1 MQLKPPPPPPIDPR
15 QMTLLRIV
23 AAMAWADG
31 NLAEEEVAVM
41 LDRFSNLF
49 ATTEEQRSSLRQELR
64 EYLVQN
70 IPIEELVPRL
80 SSREERELV
89 LKLGYEVIASSA
101 RTPDEDRI
109 NEEESAAYG
118 RLVGLLGFAPE
129 QVKALE
135 MEVDAEEHPGGL
147 IEALMAKLTTFKER
161 G

>member
-1 MQLKPPPPPPIDPR
+1 
-15 QMTLLRIV
+15 
-23 AAMAWADG
+23 MAWADG

-70 IPIEELVPRL
+70 IPLEELVPRL
-80 SSREERELV
+80 GSREERELV

-101 RTPDEDRI
+101 RTPHEDKI

-118 RLVGLLGFAPE
+118 RLVDLLGFSEAE
-129 QVKALE
+129 VKVLE
-135 MEVDAEEHPGGL
+135 AEVDAEQHPGGL
-147 IEALMAKLTTFKER
+147 IEALMAKLTLFKNH